1 MSEVYWGIVGGL
13 AAMVVTL
20 FVCMDLLYSDTKGS
34 SDASSRMTDR
44 SSKAADHSSSQGRH
58 AA

>member
-1 MSEVYWGIVGGL
+1 
-13 AAMVVTL
+13 MVVTL
-20 FVCMDLLYSDTKGS
+20 FVCMDLLYSNTKGS